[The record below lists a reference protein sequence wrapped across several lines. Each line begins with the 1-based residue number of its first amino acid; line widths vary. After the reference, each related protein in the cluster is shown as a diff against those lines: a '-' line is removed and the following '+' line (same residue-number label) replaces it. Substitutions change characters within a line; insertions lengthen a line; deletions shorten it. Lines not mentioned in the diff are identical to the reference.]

1 MDWSRFPDLV
11 AVALL
16 ACAFASVARRGNSR
30 ISGLWLT
37 GWVMIAVHFVAFLF
51 PSSSNWRGALA
62 GDIGLAA
69 LAGAG
74 ILFMYAAVP
83 NRGDIPSRWMLFS
96 LLGTNTLYLWIV
108 NASQSL
114 QWALDP
120 VAVLVGAA
128 PLAVAL
134 VTVRSSNHTL
144 RWILVSLYS
153 ALSIFLL
160 FVQHRPGNGGDLA
173 VNAVFF
179 TIYFGCCLHF
189 WYAYGRA
196 TAGAFI
202 TIAGFFAWA
211 CVFVIAPSMG
221 ILLPSVQIEDEVWN
235 LPKYV
240 VAVGMILLLL
250 EDQIEHNRY
259 LALHDVLTG
268 LPNRRLFLDRLT
280 VALERAR
287 RTGSKVALLVVDLD
301 QFKLVNDTLG
311 HHAGDILL
319 QKVGAIFTSR
329 VRHSDTVART
339 GGDEFSVILEDAAS
353 KEIARGVVKSL
364 LQLINEPIQVLEQ
377 MVHVGASIGAAVFP
391 DDASSIETLCIA
403 ADLHMYDDKHLAKGH
418 TACMPPESGSSPPI
432 FGEPAKADFRVA
444 PDRLRKF
451 CGDEPM

>member
-1 MDWSRFPDLV
+1 
-11 AVALL
+11 
-16 ACAFASVARRGNSR
+16 
-30 ISGLWLT
+30 
-37 GWVMIAVHFVAFLF
+37 MIAVHFLAFMF
-51 PSSSNWRGALA
+51 PSSSGWRGALA
-62 GDIGLAA
+62 GDIELAA

-83 NRGDIPSRWMLFS
+83 YRGENSTRWMLLS
-96 LLGTNTLYLWIV
+96 LLGTNTVYLCMV
-108 NASQSL
+108 NAGPSME
-114 QWALDP
+114 WALDP
-120 VAVLVGAA
+120 VAVLLGAA

-134 VTVRSSNHTL
+134 VTIRSSNHTL
-144 RWILVSLYS
+144 RWILVSVYTT
-153 ALSIFLL
+153 LSIFLL
-160 FVQHRPGNGGDLA
+160 FVQHRPGNGVDLA
-173 VNAVFF
+173 VNAVLF

-196 TAGAFI
+196 TVGAFI
-202 TIAGFFAWA
+202 TISGFFAWA

-221 ILLPSVQIEDEVWN
+221 ILLPSVQIQDEVWN

-311 HHAGDILL
+311 HHGGDILL
-319 QKVGAIFTSR
+319 QKVSALFTSR
-329 VRHSDTVART
+329 VRRSDTVART

-353 KEIARGVVKSL
+353 KESARGVAHSV

-377 MVHVGASIGAAVFP
+377 MVHVGASIGTAVFP
-391 DDASSIETLCIA
+391 DDATSLEALCIA
-403 ADLHMYDDKHLAKGH
+403 ADLRMYDDKHLAKGH
-418 TACMPPESGSSPPI
+418 AAGMPPGSGSLPPI
-432 FGEPAKADFRVA
+432 FEKPEKADFRVA
-444 PDRLRKF
+444 PDRFRK
-451 CGDEPM
+451 CCSDDPV